1 MSNVAIK
8 KAFFMA
14 FALLLSAGAARA
26 GKTDFTT
33 LCERSG
39 YARTSRYGE
48 TVEFCR
54 ELAEAYPSLEYT
66 AFGKSAR
73 GLDLPLLI
81 FDAKGHFTAPDVR
94 GAGNAVILIQAGI
107 HPGEISGKDAGLIL
121 MRDIAM
127 KGELKNSLENLTI
140 LFIPVFNVDG
150 FERFGPYNRINQNG
164 PEEMGWRTNAQNLN
178 LNRDYLKADSPEMR
192 AWLKLFN
199 DWLPE
204 FFVDCHAT
212 DGADYQYAL
221 TYGLEL
227 HGNMEE
233 GLTAWTRG
241 VFLPFVEKGMEER
254 GFPISPYVILKRR
267 HDVRSGLVSWVAP
280 PALSEGYTALQNRPG
295 LLIETHMMKDY
306 RTRVESTREM
316 LRQTILVLGDQIPV
330 IRRLVLSA
338 DRYAESGGLC
348 GPPFPLTFRS
358 TADSVMM
365 DFLGVE
371 YEEIDSDLSGGRWF
385 RFGEKPVTFKIP
397 YFNRQEPDI
406 EVELPYAYIVPPEW
420 TAVIDRL
427 DCHGIDY
434 FRLTCPESLTVR
446 SCRFSDVSW
455 SETPREGRHPLKF
468 KTAEVIEDRIY
479 PRGSAVVFMNQ
490 RAARVAAHIFEPEAP
505 FSLVAWGFF
514 DAIFERKEYYESYVM
529 EEMARKML
537 DEDEDLKREFDKLVE
552 NDPEFAG
559 NPRSI
564 LNWFYMR
571 SPYWDAEKDLYPVGR
586 IFDPAVLDR
595 LLRDH
600 SSRYRKS

>member
-1 MSNVAIK
+1 MDNAALK
-8 KAFFMA
+8 KAVITA
-14 FALLLSAGAARA
+14 FVVFLSAESAPA
-26 GKTDFTT
+26 GKIDFTT

-39 YARTSRYGE
+39 YTRTSRYNE

-54 ELAEAYPSLEYT
+54 ELAEACPSLEY
-66 AFGKSAR
+66 AVFGKSSR

-81 FDAKGHFTAPDVR
+81 FDAKGRFTPKDARKAD
-94 GAGNAVILIQAGI
+94 NAVLLIQAGI
-107 HPGEISGKDAGLIL
+107 HAGEISGKDAGLML
-121 MRDIAM
+121 MREMAM
-127 KGELKNSLENLTI
+127 NGELKGSLGHLTV

-150 FERFGPYNRINQNG
+150 FERFGPCNRINQNG

-178 LNRDYLKADSPEMR
+178 LNRDYLKADSPEMQ
-192 AWLKLFN
+192 AWLKLFKE
-199 DWLPE
+199 WLPE

-233 GLTAWTRG
+233 GVTAWTRDF
-241 VFLPFVEKGMEER
+241 FLPFVEKGMKER
-254 GFPISPYVILKRR
+254 GFPISPYVIFRRR
-267 HDVRSGLVSWVAP
+267 HDARSGLVSWVAS

-306 RTRVESTREM
+306 KTRVESTREM
-316 LRQTILVLGDQIPV
+316 LRQTILALGGQVTV
-330 IRRLVLSA
+330 IRRLVRTA
-338 DRYAESGGLC
+338 DSRAESGGLC

-358 TADSVMM
+358 TPDSIMI

-385 RFGEKPVTFKIP
+385 RFGEKPMTFKIP
-397 YFNRQEPDI
+397 YFNIQEPDI
-406 EVELPYAYIVPPEW
+406 EVELPIAYVVPPEW

-427 DCHGIDY
+427 DYHGIGY
-434 FRLTCPESLTVR
+434 FRLISPESLTVR
-446 SCRFSDVSW
+446 SYRFSDVSW
-455 SETPREGRHPLKF
+455 SERPQEGRHPLNF
-468 KTAEVIEDRIY
+468 ETDEVVEDRIC

-490 RAARVAAHIFEPEAP
+490 RAARVAAHMFEPGAP
-505 FSLVAWGFF
+505 FSLVNWGFF

-537 DEDEDLKREFDKLVE
+537 DEDEDVKREFNNMLEK
-552 NDPEFAG
+552 DPEFAG

-571 SPYWDAEKDLYPVGR
+571 TPYWDNKKDLYPVGR

-595 LLRDH
+595 LRRDH
-600 SSRYRKS
+600 SSRHRKS